1 MRTTTSTLSL
11 GAGAAALALI
21 GAAGAAVA
29 QESAIEQCRQMAN
42 EELRIACLEEAL
54 KDAYRT
60 VPAAEDGPAGERPE
74 RERGAAKN
82 PPPARSENREHGED
96 GSREAVAPANPFSPG
111 PEPDPAADAA
121 VRERSEL
128 GSEQV
133 EARQQSREIETGE
146 GPRLKAGVSG
156 ITNVPYRRLQIT
168 LDNGM
173 IWRQIEGDVQRL
185 RIDEDDAST
194 VEIWETRLGG
204 YKLRFND
211 LARTIRVERIR

>member
-74 RERGAAKN
+74 RERGAAKTHRRRA
-82 PPPARSENREHGED
+82 ARTESMVKTVHG
-96 GSREAVAPANPFSPG
+96 
-111 PEPDPAADAA
+111 
-121 VRERSEL
+121 
-128 GSEQV
+128 
-133 EARQQSREIETGE
+133 
-146 GPRLKAGVSG
+146 
-156 ITNVPYRRLQIT
+156 T
-168 LDNGM
+168 LS
-173 IWRQIEGDVQRL
+173 RL
-185 RIDEDDAST
+185 RIRFPRGPSP
-194 VEIWETRLGG
+194 TRLPMP
-204 YKLRFND
+204 RFAKEASW
-211 LARTIRVERIR
+211 ARSRSRRVSKAARSRPVKHPGSRPACPGSRTFPIAGCRSRWTTG